1 MALTNK
7 PLWLEGMF
15 VRPQHFQQHDRWLEH
30 LLERRVAGL
39 SPCGWGLAE
48 IAFDAGLL
56 ELGQIGLSACRA
68 VMPDGTVVD
77 VPADAPAPAPRTV
90 PATAEGA
97 RVLLTVPVR
106 PRDGAEIA
114 SEAAPG
120 RRFASRAVSVRS
132 TTAGDREPVEL
143 AVAAPRL
150 ALALD
155 GEAIDERVALPVA
168 RIGAVEPSGR
178 VRLAESFIPPCLA
191 YGASTRLVA
200 VMNEVRAL
208 LRSRVE
214 ALSERTD
221 PSRATAESAGLV
233 DLMVLSI
240 VNGAEALFA
249 HLATMPTLHPEVVYR
264 ELVRLVGELSA
275 FDAARRRAPPLEAY
289 RHDQLE
295 TSVEPILAALRQA
308 LEVVVERHA
317 VPLPLQERGYG
328 ILTATIADRTIM
340 QPGTRFVL
348 AAIAAM
354 PSDQLRVQ
362 LPATMKIGSVE
373 QIRDLVNLQLPGVPL
388 KSLPVAPRELPYL
401 TGAVYFELDQSAE
414 LWRSIPRS
422 AAFALHVSGDYP
434 DLHLEFWAIR
444 AAKR

>member
-15 VRPQHFQQHDRWLEH
+15 VRPQHFQQHDRWIEH
-30 LLERRVAGL
+30 FVERRVAGL
-39 SPCGWGLAE
+39 SPYGWGLAE
-48 IAFDAGLL
+48 IGFDAGLL
-56 ELGQIGLSACRA
+56 EIGQIGLTTCRA
-68 VMPDGTVVD
+68 VMPDGSVVD
-77 VPADAPAPAPRTV
+77 VPVDAPPPPSRPV

-97 RVLLTVPVR
+97 RVLLTLPVR
-106 PRDGAEIA
+106 PRDGAEVA

-120 RRFASRAVSVRS
+120 RRYGARAVSVRN

-143 AVAAPRL
+143 TVAGPRL
-150 ALALD
+150 ALAFD
-155 GEAIDERVALPVA
+155 GEPLDERVALPIA
-168 RIGAVEPSGR
+168 RIGAVEPGGR
-178 VRLAESFIPPCLA
+178 VRLAEGFVPPCLA
-191 YGASTRLVA
+191 FGASARLVA
-200 VMNEVRAL
+200 AMNEVRAL

-214 ALSERTD
+214 ALAERAD

-240 VNGAEALFA
+240 VDGAEALFA
-249 HLATMPTLHPEVVYR
+249 HLAAAPTLHPEVIYR
-264 ELVRLVGELSA
+264 ELVRLVGQLSA
-275 FDAARRRAPPLEAY
+275 FDAARRRPPPLEPY
-289 RHDQLE
+289 RHDGLE
-295 TSVEPILAALRQA
+295 ATLEPILAALRQA

-340 QPGTRFVL
+340 QPGSRFVL

-354 PSDQLRVQ
+354 PAEQLRVQ

-401 TGAVYFELDQSAE
+401 AGAVYFELDQSVE

-434 DLHLEFWAIR
+434 DLHLEFWAVR